1 MDGNRRWA
9 QMRGLPTA
17 EGHRAGFTNIEPVLQ
32 LFADAGIVEMTLYAF
47 STENWS
53 RPQDE
58 VESLMNLMS
67 EEIAAGAERF
77 NQKRVRLRHLGD
89 PAKLPQH
96 LRDKVR
102 HAVKSTAGNSG
113 LTLNVAFNYGGRQEI
128 VAAVRKIVESGAR
141 VDQVDEA
148 LVSRHLYTSDG
159 SDPDLIIRTGGE
171 FRISNFLLWQ
181 CAYAEFHSTATLW
194 PDFGEQD
201 VAHAITEYAS
211 RERRY
216 GARTPEDDV
225 L

>member
-17 EGHRAGFTNIEPVLQ
+17 EGHRSGFTNIEPVLQ
-32 LFADAGIVEMTLYAF
+32 LFANSGVVEVTLFAF

-53 RPQDE
+53 RPAEE
-58 VESLMNLMS
+58 VESLMSLMS
-67 EEIAAGAERF
+67 EEIAAGTERF

-89 PAKLPQH
+89 ASKLPPH
-96 LRDKVR
+96 LRRKVR

-128 VAAVRKIVESGAR
+128 VAAVRKVVESGTHP
-141 VDQVDEA
+141 DEIDED
-148 LVSRHLYTSDG
+148 LVGQYLYTSG
-159 SDPDLIIRTGGE
+159 GTDPDLIIRTGGE

-181 CAYAEFHSTATLW
+181 CAYAEFYSTATLW
-194 PDFGEQD
+194 PDFGAED
-201 VAHAITEYAS
+201 VARAISEYAS

-216 GARTPEDDV
+216 GTRNRDV
-225 L
+225 TAA